1 MKTRSRLA
9 QRYRHFIYPALL
21 LVASCITYLS
31 FYGEPRA
38 LFWDENYHIASAQK
52 YIDGVMYMEPHP
64 PLGKLLMAASETLL
78 RTNSEGDKSAFT
90 GTDYVTGDDLP
101 EPMSFYGFRLPSTL
115 LMALS
120 VLLFYGIIRRIT
132 GNLHI
137 AAAFS
142 CLMIFDN
149 ALIIHSR
156 AAMLEGIQLFFILA
170 AVFYTVRSITRS
182 QPVGLP
188 QYALLG
194 VLIGLAVAVKVNAAV
209 LLLLFVFMYGADQWS
224 AIRQWRWGALIKRL
238 CVTVPS
244 GVLPLVAVVLAVF
257 YIHIGLGSEL
267 ASHSRY
273 KASKEYVQHIN
284 NGNTWTPAAF
294 SAGIKDNWRYMSEYA
309 DGVPRLDVCK
319 PGENG
324 SSALGWPLGTKTINY
339 RWSKNTVDGV
349 TRVRYHNL
357 VPNAVVWF
365 SVAAGIVLSLGLM
378 ISRFVYNNPVKHN
391 GLFYWICGFTT
402 LYVSYMLAILQI
414 ERVMYLY
421 HYLVPLVFG
430 MINLALIVSYIFREE
445 ILTGSR
451 HLWIN
456 LAGFVLLVFT
466 VFIIFAPFTY
476 SWELTE
482 AGFNARNWFDYWK
495 LELVR

>member
-1 MKTRSRLA
+1 MPLSLTT
-9 QRYRHFIYPALL
+9 YRHLVYPALL
-21 LVASCITYLS
+21 LIAACVTYLS

-52 YIDGVMYMEPHP
+52 HIDGVMYMEPHP
-64 PLGKLLMAASETLL
+64 PLGKMLMAASETLL
-78 RTNSEGDKSAFT
+78 GANHGKDKSAFNS
-90 GTDYVTGDDLP
+90 TDYIQGEDLP
-101 EPMSFYGFRLPSTL
+101 DQMSFYGFRLPSSV

-120 VLLFYGIIRRIT
+120 VLFMYGILRRVC
-132 GNLHI
+132 GNSHI

-142 CLMIFDN
+142 CLLIFDN
-149 ALIIHSR
+149 ALVIHAR
-156 AAMLEGIQLFFILA
+156 AAMLEGIQLFFMLA
-170 AVFYTVRSITRS
+170 AVYYCVRVITGPR
-182 QPVGLP
+182 PVHLRH
-188 QYALLG
+188 YALLG
-194 VLIGLAVAVKVNAAV
+194 VLIGLAVAVKVNAAI
-209 LLLLFVFMYGADQWS
+209 LLLLFVFLYGVDQWP
-224 AIRQWRWGALIKRL
+224 AIRQWRWLPLIKRL
-238 CVTVPS
+238 GQTVPA
-244 GVLPLVAVVLAVF
+244 GVLPLVAVILGVF
-257 YIHIGLGSEL
+257 YLHIGTGTEL
-267 ASHSRY
+267 ASHTRY
-273 KASKEYVQHIN
+273 KASPAYVEHIRR
-284 NGNTWTPAAF
+284 GDTWSLAAF
-294 SAGIKDNWRYMSEYA
+294 ATAMPDHWRYMSEYA

-357 VPNAVVWF
+357 VANPVVWF

-378 ISRFVYNNPVKHN
+378 ISRFVYQNPVTDQR
-391 GLFYWICGFTT
+391 LFYWIAAFTT
-402 LYVSYMLAILQI
+402 LYLSYMIAILQI

-430 MINLALIVSYIFREE
+430 MINLALVFSYIFRTD
-445 ILTGSR
+445 ILAGKR

-456 LAGFVLLVFT
+456 LAAFVLLVFT

-482 AGFNARNWFDYWK
+482 AQFNARNWFDFWK